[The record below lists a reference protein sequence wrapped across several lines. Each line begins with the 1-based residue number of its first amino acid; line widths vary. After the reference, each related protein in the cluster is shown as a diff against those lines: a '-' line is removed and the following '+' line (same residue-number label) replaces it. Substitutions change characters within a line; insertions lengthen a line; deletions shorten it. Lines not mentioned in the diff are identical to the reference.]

1 MGVRSGRAHG
11 ITRVS
16 PSFYMVNTMDL
27 FKQNHQ
33 KSLLGQLLV
42 NKKLISE
49 QQLSEA
55 IDQQKKTGQRLGD
68 IFAEWN
74 LISQRQI
81 QNMLRKQR
89 TLRLTAT
96 IATSL
101 LAPIQAYA
109 AVVPA
114 PVTQLSSQTEPATQ
128 RQNTWRTL
136 TEQELSEI
144 SGQGIL
150 DDTLN
155 DALNLNKL
163 NADNQRLQHVPNT
176 LLNVQ
181 QHKSAGL
188 EVLGSVAKLMNP
200 LLMMLD
206 AKTTIKDVVYDA
218 ANSAAV
224 INKDGSI
231 TLSMPSSIGE
241 MKFENIRVK
250 GSTGPAFGSIDIKG
264 IDLRGTTLTIKS
276 R

>member
-1 MGVRSGRAHG
+1 MEW
-11 ITRVS
+11 
-16 PSFYMVNTMDL
+16 L
-27 FKQNHQ
+27 KQNQ
-33 KSLLGQLLV
+33 KKSLLGQLLV
-42 NKKLISE
+42 SKKLISE
-49 QQLSEA
+49 QQLTEA
-55 IDQQKKTGQRLGD
+55 IQLQKQTGQRLGD

-81 QNMLRKQR
+81 QGILRKQR

-96 IATSL
+96 IASSL

-114 PVTQLSSQTEPATQ
+114 PVTQMTQTSNSQG
-128 RQNTWRTL
+128 QNNWRTL

-155 DALNLNKL
+155 DALNHHPQN
-163 NADNQRLQHVPNT
+163 DNNRHLQNVHHQQV
-176 LLNVQ
+176 NVQ
-181 QHKSAGL
+181 QHRDPGL
-188 EVLGSVAKLMNP
+188 QVLGSVAKLMNP

-206 AKTTIKDVVYDA
+206 AKTTIKDVVYDS
-218 ANSAAV
+218 ANAAAV

-231 TLSMPSSIGE
+231 TLNLPSSIGE
-241 MKFENIRVK
+241 MKFENIRIK
-250 GSTGPAFGSIDIKG
+250 GSTGPSFGSIDIKG

-276 R
+276 H

>member
-1 MGVRSGRAHG
+1 MEW
-11 ITRVS
+11 
-16 PSFYMVNTMDL
+16 L
-27 FKQNHQ
+27 KQNQ
-33 KSLLGQLLV
+33 KKSLLGQLLV
-42 NKKLISE
+42 SKKLISE
-49 QQLSEA
+49 QQLTEA
-55 IDQQKKTGQRLGD
+55 IQLQKQTGQRLGD

-81 QNMLRKQR
+81 QGILRKQR

-96 IATSL
+96 IASSL

-114 PVTQLSSQTEPATQ
+114 PVTQMTQTSNSQG
-128 RQNTWRTL
+128 QNNWRTL

-155 DALNLNKL
+155 DALNHPPQN
-163 NADNQRLQHVPNT
+163 DNNRHLQNVHHQQV
-176 LLNVQ
+176 NVQ
-181 QHKSAGL
+181 QHRDPGL
-188 EVLGSVAKLMNP
+188 QVLGSVAKLMNP

-206 AKTTIKDVVYDA
+206 AKTTIKDVVYDS
-218 ANSAAV
+218 ANAAAV

-231 TLSMPSSIGE
+231 TLNLPSSIGE
-241 MKFENIRVK
+241 MKFENIRIK
-250 GSTGPAFGSIDIKG
+250 GSTGPSFGSIDIKG

-276 R
+276 H